1 MCAVS
6 ALLVPKTWELVH
18 MQTLS
23 GPHPVVRPSQ
33 STIRRRLYWTLGNL
47 LMVAGI
53 YLLFYVGGVFVQIEY
68 QRLAA
73 RGDSDLELIPP
84 AVSAPA
90 PAARAAA
97 EAPPP
102 IVAAAAPAFSAPNL
116 NGQIASPL
124 PSAAQLAHVSTVE
137 RLVIPSVAIDSK
149 VVEVGWSIIEQ
160 NGQQAAV
167 WDVAEFAVGQHRGS
181 ANPGE
186 GDNIVLAGHVGGYGQ
201 VFRDLFYVRPGD
213 QVVLYSGGQQ
223 FLYVVE
229 ERLVVEEEGAPLEQ
243 RIANAQMIAPT
254 GREMI
259 TMVTCW
265 PATGPDKFSQRVIVR
280 AVPFGATAP
289 LDADSLGAQTIR

>member
-1 MCAVS
+1 
-6 ALLVPKTWELVH
+6 

-102 IVAAAAPAFSAPNL
+102 IVATAAPAFSAPNL
-116 NGQIASPL
+116 NGQIASSL

-149 VVEVGWSIIEQ
+149 VVEVGWSVIEQ
-160 NGQQAAV
+160 NGQQVAV

-213 QVVLYSGGQQ
+213 QVILYSGGQQ

-229 ERLVVEEEGAPLEQ
+229 ERLVVKEEGAPLEQ

-289 LDADSLGAQTIR
+289 LDADSIGAQTIR